1 MTTQQANTSLTKV
14 RLATNNLAELAI
26 RSDTFEQYVTSA
38 LDYLKSEWTD
48 LDAQLVSSD
57 TTSSKTRTLILNASE
72 QVLLLE
78 LPALEGYEWDAL
90 RLWSQFLTQV
100 WATKPQTPT
109 DRQLK
114 LYRGLTEIAHRVNRE
129 LANEAIL
136 VETCRAIVE
145 AIEDVE
151 HAGFVLNDNAPIS
164 GTVVAEYPDLNN
176 IGVQLQLR
184 GYKVFEQMENTLEP
198 IVINNVAE
206 SQDLLGENYEIIM
219 GVGIKSMLI
228 LPISIQNSL
237 IGSIGLD
244 VTTRLHD
251 FTKEEVEVL
260 RSIATQIALGI
271 HNAELFDEISSRI
284 VSEALTTR
292 VTERLPLRSD
302 LNTLLQT
309 AARELGLIL
318 GATRAR
324 IVINT
329 DYTIAPQVDGDE
341 KHV

>member
-1 MTTQQANTSLTKV
+1 VTSQHANTSLTKV
-14 RLATNNLAELAI
+14 RLATNHLAELAL
-26 RSDTFEQYVTSA
+26 RSNTFDQYVDSA
-38 LDYLKSEWTD
+38 LDYLKDEWSA
-48 LDAQLVSSD
+48 LDAQIVSND
-57 TTSSKTRTLILNASE
+57 TTSSKTRTLLLNASE
-72 QVLLLE
+72 QALLIE
-78 LPALEGYEWDAL
+78 FPALEGSEWEAL
-90 RLWSQFLTQV
+90 RLWSQFVTQV
-100 WATKPQTPT
+100 WTTKPQTST

-114 LYRGLTEIAHRVNRE
+114 LYRGLTEIARRVNRE
-129 LANEAIL
+129 LANEEIL
-136 VETCRAIVE
+136 IETCRAIVE
-145 AIEDVE
+145 AIEEVD

-164 GTVVAEYPDLNN
+164 GTVVAEYPDFDN
-176 IGVQLQLR
+176 IGVQLRLR
-184 GYKVFEQMENTLEP
+184 GYKVFERMENTLEP

-206 SQDLLGENYEIIM
+206 AVELLGENYDIIL
-219 GVGIKSMLI
+219 GAGIKSMLI

-244 VTTRLHD
+244 VTTKLHT

-329 DYTIAPQVDGDE
+329 DYSGVQIDGDDNN
-341 KHV
+341 V

>member
-1 MTTQQANTSLTKV
+1 VTPQQVNASLTKV
-14 RLATNNLAELAI
+14 RLATNTLADLAV
-26 RSDTFEQYVTSA
+26 RSNTFEQYIVSA
-38 LDYLKSEWTD
+38 LDYLKSEWPD
-48 LDAQLVSSD
+48 LDAQLVTTD
-57 TTSSKTRTLILNASE
+57 ATSSKTRTLALNASE
-72 QVLLLE
+72 QTLLLE
-78 LPALEGYEWDAL
+78 LPALDGAEWEAL
-90 RLWSQFLTQV
+90 RLWSQFVTQV
-100 WATKPQTPT
+100 WTAKPQTPT

-114 LYRGLTEIAHRVNRE
+114 LYRGLTEVAHRVNRE
-129 LANEAIL
+129 LANEQIL
-136 VETCRAIVE
+136 IETCRAIVE
-145 AIEDVE
+145 SVDEVD
-151 HAGFVLNDNAPIS
+151 HAGVVLNDNAPIS
-164 GTVVAEYPDLNN
+164 GTVVAEYPDFDN
-176 IGVQLQLR
+176 IGVQLKLR
-184 GYKVFEQMENTLEP
+184 GYKVFERMENSLEP

-206 SQDLLGENYEIIM
+206 ANELLGENYDIIM
-219 GVGIKSMLI
+219 GAGIKSMMI
-228 LPISIQNSL
+228 LPITIQNSL

-244 VTTRLHD
+244 VTTKLHT

-260 RSIATQIALGI
+260 GSIATQIALGI

-341 KHV
+341 EHV